1 MWEAGFD
8 VAMSA
13 LASAVIARAILRS
26 PDFASL
32 LAPLCARTDR
42 GVAVAMVLPARNGS
56 WVVGAGSRSDHR
68 DLMDARGSLFV
79 WR

>member
-26 PDFASL
+26 PDFASP

-56 WVVGAGSRSDHR
+56 WVVGAGSCSDHR